1 MKKII
6 TKKQAALKKNRKI
19 QLKRKFEMETFQLK
33 LIELE
38 SSLSSFKERTDVK
51 LENLCNRMDSLES
64 FNRENRGEFTEM
76 EITTISVDENMI
88 TQQQKVKN

>member
-1 MKKII
+1 
-6 TKKQAALKKNRKI
+6 
-19 QLKRKFEMETFQLK
+19 MEPFQLK

-51 LENLCNRMDSLES
+51 LENLCNRMDSFES

-76 EITTISVDENMI
+76 EITTISVDENMV
-88 TQQQKVKN
+88 TQQQKVKNCYN